1 MSSSTSWESVCCIT
15 LSFTETFVTSPSKP
29 VTDITAGY
37 PFAFPSLV
45 VFIAIGEMLEKVAI
59 VAVARVAG
67 SA

>member
-1 MSSSTSWESVCCIT
+1 
-15 LSFTETFVTSPSKP
+15 